1 MAKPLTLL
9 NQDIAQAFRLHSITQ
24 PPSAFELTDLDKELL
39 QTILAT
45 KISPRQ
51 KVEKFHNIL
60 HRYKNILEQYQDSNI
75 QPSQPTPPPIQPP
88 PPPPSTP
95 IKSDENWVDE
105 EEDEDEKEEKKKK
118 LKPKT
123 PKKTPKKSDSRSP
136 KTQAILELQSIL
148 EEKDPSF
155 DARPSRITIQ
165 GKDIS
170 DKTLKAVLESF
181 KKTNYPLTQGEQHKV
196 RQIIY
201 DVAKEHPHFINVIQ
215 KLPGLKAYVN
225 QKSTMTT
232 RTDKASPFDARRNI
246 NLDSSVDENQEG
258 NTFEN
263 IDINP
268 DMTALTS
275 STPAKPAP
283 KTKTKKRKSFTTK
296 TLASKPGAPT
306 KKGAGG
312 IVHLKRWQK
321 HIGVKKFLPTKR
333 NGR

>member
-24 PPSAFELTDLDKELL
+24 PPSAFELTDLDKDLL

-51 KVEKFHNIL
+51 KVEQFHNIL

-75 QPSQPTPPPIQPP
+75 RPSQPTPPPIQPP
-88 PPPPSTP
+88 PLIPT
-95 IKSDENWVDE
+95 KE
-105 EEDEDEKEEKKKK
+105 ESDEKEEETKP
-118 LKPKT
+118 KPKT
-123 PKKTPKKSDSRSP
+123 PKKTPKKSESRSP

-165 GKDIS
+165 GKEVS
-170 DKTLKAVLESF
+170 DKTLNAVLESF
-181 KKTNYPLTQGEQHKV
+181 KKTNYPLTQSEQHKI

-201 DVAKEHPHFINVIQ
+201 DIAKEHPQFINVIQ

-225 QKSTMTT
+225 KKSTMTT
-232 RTDKASPFDARRNI
+232 RADKASPFDARRNI
-246 NLDSSVDENQEG
+246 NLDSSAEENQEG

-263 IDINP
+263 IEINP

-283 KTKTKKRKSFTTK
+283 KPKKNTRRKSFTTK
-296 TLASKPGAPT
+296 TLVSKPGAPT

-321 HIGVKKFLPTKR
+321 HIGVKKISPPKKWR
-333 NGR
+333 R